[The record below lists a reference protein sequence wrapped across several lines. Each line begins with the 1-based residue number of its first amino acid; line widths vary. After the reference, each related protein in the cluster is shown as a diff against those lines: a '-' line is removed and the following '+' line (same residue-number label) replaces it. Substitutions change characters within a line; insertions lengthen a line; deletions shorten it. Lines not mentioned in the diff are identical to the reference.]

1 MVKHVHTVGVLVAE
15 EVTATL
21 ADLQADTLTDWVAY

>member
-1 MVKHVHTVGVLVAE
+1 VENAEVQEQTE

-21 ADLQADTLTDWVAY
+21 ADLGELDTPTFIAE